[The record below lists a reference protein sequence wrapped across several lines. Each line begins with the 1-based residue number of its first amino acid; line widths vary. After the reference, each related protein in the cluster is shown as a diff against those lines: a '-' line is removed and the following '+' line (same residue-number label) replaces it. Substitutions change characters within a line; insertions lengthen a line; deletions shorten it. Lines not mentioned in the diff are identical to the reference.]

1 MSDKAVSPSSPFWKN
16 GLALRAGGI
25 VGMLVA
31 AFFVYAVPYFLAGT
45 LSMSVK
51 AAWGLGDFS
60 FVLCAI
66 GAVLG
71 MIFCRGITRTRF

>member
-1 MSDKAVSPSSPFWKN
+1 MLDKAVNPSVSFGP
-16 GLALRAGGI
+16 ALRAGGA

-31 AFFVYAVPYFLAGT
+31 AFFVYAVPYFLAAKF
-45 LSMSVK
+45 SVNVP

-66 GAVLG
+66 GAVVG
-71 MIFCRGITRTRF
+71 MFFYQRITRTRF